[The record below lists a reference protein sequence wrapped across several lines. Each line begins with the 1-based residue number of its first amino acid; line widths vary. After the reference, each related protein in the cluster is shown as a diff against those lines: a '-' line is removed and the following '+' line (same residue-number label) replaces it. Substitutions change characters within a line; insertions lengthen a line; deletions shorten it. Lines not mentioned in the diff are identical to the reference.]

1 MIDVDIALRL
11 HAHGL
16 SWDPHDGDW
25 FVIDVP
31 DLRESPF
38 MLSEMVV
45 ERGRGRLGEPIFKFN
60 GTTEWA
66 LDTIEEHEAVWIP
79 REEQLRES
87 LGEAFVALRRA
98 EDGAFVVT
106 VRLGGGAGAE
116 DDGNGGTEREIRAP
130 HAEAAYAGALLVLFE
145 ESAE

>member
-79 REEQLRES
+79 REEQLREA
-87 LGEAFVALRRA
+87 LGEAFVSLHRA
-98 EDGAFVVT
+98 QDGAFVVT
-106 VRLGGGAGAE
+106 VRIGGADASGE
-116 DDGNGGTEREIRAP
+116 EREIRAP
-130 HAEAAYAGALLVLFE
+130 HAEDAYAGALLVLLE
-145 ESAE
+145 EQNV